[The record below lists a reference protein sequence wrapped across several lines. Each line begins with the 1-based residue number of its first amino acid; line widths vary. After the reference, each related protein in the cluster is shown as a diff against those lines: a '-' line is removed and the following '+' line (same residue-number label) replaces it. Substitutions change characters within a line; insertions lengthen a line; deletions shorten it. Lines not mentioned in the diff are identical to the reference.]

1 MTLLYGAVA
10 GGTVVTSVLEG
21 FRILEVAEHTFVP
34 AASAILSDWGAEVIK
49 VEPAGRGD
57 AMRGLAQTGVIDL
70 GASGVHPLLEHSNR
84 GKKSIA
90 LDLAT
95 DEGREVLYKLA
106 EVSDVFLT
114 NKLPRVR
121 KGLLIDVEHIREHNP
136 RIVYVRGSG
145 YGPAGPDADRG
156 GYDILGYWSRSGV
169 GGAMQVPGDEE
180 FVSQAG
186 PAYGDSIGA
195 MTIAGGICAALLG
208 RERTGE
214 APVVDVS
221 LLGTGM
227 WAIGAGVALS
237 LHTGHPLRR
246 MPASQRPMHNPLS
259 NAYKTSDGRWI
270 HLSCLQ
276 GFHYWPATCTAVGRE
291 DLIGD
296 PRFGSHEDL
305 TANAREAADLLQ
317 EVFLTGTAAEWTE
330 RLKGFRGQWALVQ
343 DTADLPT
350 DPQVVANQYIIG
362 AQTANGTP
370 FSLVATPVQ
379 FDGEAAA
386 TERAPEY
393 NEHGDGILTDL
404 LGYDWDAVIEL
415 KVKGAVG

>member
-1 MTLLYGAVA
+1 M
-10 GGTVVTSVLEG
+10 TSVLVG

-57 AMRGLAQTGVIDL
+57 AMRGLARTGVIDL
-70 GASGVHPLLEHSNR
+70 GGGDVHPLLEHSNR

-106 EVSDVFLT
+106 AVSDVFLT

-121 KGLLIDVEHIREHNP
+121 RDLRVDVEHIREHNP

-169 GGAMQVPGDEE
+169 GGALQAPGDEE
-180 FVSQAG
+180 FIAQAG

-214 APVVDVS
+214 GTVVDVS
-221 LLGTGM
+221 LLSTGM

-237 LHTGHPLRR
+237 LHTGHR
-246 MPASQRPMHNPLS
+246 MQRMTSAQRPMHNPL
-259 NAYKTSDGRWI
+259 TSQYRTGDGRWI
-270 HLSCLQ
+270 VLSCLQ
-276 GFHYWPATCTAVGRE
+276 GFHYWPDACRVLGRE
-291 DLIGD
+291 DLITD
-296 PRFGSHEDL
+296 PRFTSHESL
-305 TANAREAADLLQ
+305 TEHAREAAAILK
-317 EVFLTGTAAEWTE
+317 EVFASRTAGQWQEA
-330 RLKGFRGQWALVQ
+330 LADFRGQWALVQ
-343 DTADLPT
+343 DTGDLEA
-350 DPQVVANQYIIG
+350 DPQVRANNYIVQ
-362 AQTANGTP
+362 ARTAGGTP

-379 FDGEAAA
+379 FDEEAAG
-386 TERAPEY
+386 TQRAPEY
-393 NEHGDGILTDL
+393 NEHGDGILTDI
-404 LGYDWDAVIEL
+404 LGYDWDAVIDL